1 MMWGTDNVNFY
12 VVGFLCFWAGFFQ
25 FQKNKPKKKRE
36 KSVSPLVEGE
46 EYDRTGGVEGEEYD
60 SEVEGEEDDRD
71 GRRGGGGKRK
81 SPNNKE

>member
-1 MMWGTDNVNFY
+1 M
-12 VVGFLCFWAGFFQ
+12 FWAGFFQ